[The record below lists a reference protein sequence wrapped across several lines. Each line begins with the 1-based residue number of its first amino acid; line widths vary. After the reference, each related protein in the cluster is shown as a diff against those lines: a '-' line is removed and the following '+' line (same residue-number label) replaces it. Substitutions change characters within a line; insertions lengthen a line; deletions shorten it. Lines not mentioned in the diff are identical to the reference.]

1 MLIYSLKS
9 DVLCLALNILKTTS
23 TDVIPE
29 PSENLASSLKV
40 KIQVFGFSSA
50 WAKTI
55 KWSMQG
61 DSLTLDPHAQNEGPT
76 TQVSR
81 QVYEALV
88 QRGLDMKI
96 GPALAKSWKATDP
109 NTWIFTLRED
119 VKFSDGSAMTSND
132 VVFSVLRAKQ
142 RTSDFKEYIS
152 TISGVEAIGD
162 YSVKIITS
170 KPNPILLNQLSNI
183 FIMSKAWSE
192 ENFAMSP
199 QNWDAGQETYS
210 ATNALGTGPFKI
222 TLREPNTKTV
232 FKRNKHWWG
241 EMTDKKV
248 TQIELLPIKNAATRV
263 AALLSGEIDIVTD
276 APVQDLARIGSS
288 SAHKVESTAQMRTI
302 FLGMDQAADKLRT
315 GNTGDNPFKKKEVR
329 QALYQAID
337 IEAIKKKVMR
347 GLSEPAG
354 IITFPGVNGYTT
366 DLDKRLP
373 YDVSAA
379 KKLLADAGYPNGFD
393 VELRCPNDRY
403 VNDEAICTAVVGMFG
418 KIGVNV
424 NLFAQT
430 KSKHFKELKDNQ
442 GDFYMLGWGVPTLDS
457 HYVFHYLY
465 ESGASWNKV
474 NFSNSE
480 VDAAIRVME
489 GEVDLDKRN
498 AAIAN
503 AWKIVK
509 DDISYLPLH
518 HQVISWASKSGVN
531 VPIRPNNE
539 PLFRTASFN

>member
-1 MLIYSLKS
+1 MKFKNFIKIFF
-9 DVLCLALNILKTTS
+9 AILFVFVS
-23 TDVIPE
+23 TH
-29 PSENLASSLKV
+29 SY
-40 KIQVFGFSSA
+40 
-50 WAKTI
+50 AKTI

-88 QRGLDMKI
+88 TRGLDMSI
-96 GPALAKSWKATDP
+96 EPQLATDWKTTDP
-109 NTWIFTLRED
+109 NTWVFNLRKG
-119 VKFSDGSAMTSND
+119 VKFSDGTDMTAKD
-132 VVFSVLRAKQ
+132 VVFSILRAKQ
-142 RTSDFKEYIS
+142 PTSDFKEYIS
-152 TISGVEAIGD
+152 TISD
-162 YSVKIITS
+162 VKEIDNYTVQVSTS

-183 FIMSKAWSE
+183 FIMSKKWSID
-192 ENFAMSP
+192 FGATVS
-199 QNWDAGQETYS
+199 QNWDGGEETFS
-210 ATNALGTGPFKI
+210 ATNAMGTGPFKI

-232 FKRNKHWWG
+232 FERNSNWWG
-241 EMTDKKV
+241 SMKDNSV
-248 TQIELLPIKNAATRV
+248 TEIHLLPIKNSATRV
-263 AALLSGEIDIVTD
+263 AALLSGEVDLVTD
-276 APVQDLARIGSS
+276 APVQDLARIGN
-288 SAHKVESTAQMRTI
+288 SADHEVVSTAQMRTI
-302 FLGMDQAADKLRT
+302 FLGMDQAADKLRS

-354 IITFPGVNGYTT
+354 IITFPGVNGYTK

-373 YDVSAA
+373 YDVDAA
-379 KKLLADAGYPNGFD
+379 KKLLADAGYPKGFD

-403 VNDEAICTAVVGMFG
+403 VNDEAICTAVVGMLG

-430 KSKHFKELKDNQ
+430 KSKHFKELKEDK

-518 HQVISWASKSGVN
+518 HQVISWATKNNVD

-539 PLFRTASFN
+539 PLFRFASFK

>member
-1 MLIYSLKS
+1 MKFK
-9 DVLCLALNILKTTS
+9 NF
-23 TDVIPE
+23 
-29 PSENLASSLKV
+29 V
-40 KIQVFGFSSA
+40 KIFFAIFFVFVATHSY
-50 WAKTI
+50 AKTI

-76 TQVSR
+76 TQDSR

-88 QRGLDMKI
+88 TRGLDMSI
-96 GPALAKSWKATDP
+96 EPQLATDWKTTDP
-109 NTWIFTLRED
+109 NTWVFNLRKG
-119 VKFSDGSAMTSND
+119 VKFSDGTDMTAKD
-132 VVFSVLRAKQ
+132 VVFSILRAKQ
-142 RTSDFKEYIS
+142 PTSDFKEYIS
-152 TISGVEAIGD
+152 TISD
-162 YSVKIITS
+162 VKEIDNYTVQVTTS

-183 FIMSKAWSE
+183 FIMSKKWSID
-192 ENFAMSP
+192 FGATVS
-199 QNWDAGQETYS
+199 QNWDGGEETFS
-210 ATNALGTGPFKI
+210 ATNAMGTGPFKI

-232 FKRNKHWWG
+232 FERNSNWWG
-241 EMTDKKV
+241 SMKDNSV
-248 TQIELLPIKNAATRV
+248 TEIHLLPIKNSATRV
-263 AALLSGEIDIVTD
+263 AALLSGEVDLVTD
-276 APVQDLARIGSS
+276 APVQDLARIGN
-288 SAHKVESTAQMRTI
+288 SADHEVVSTAQMRTI
-302 FLGMDQAADKLRT
+302 FLGMDQAADKLRS

-354 IITFPGVNGYTT
+354 IITFPGVNGYTQ

-373 YDVSAA
+373 YDVDAA
-379 KKLLADAGYPNGFD
+379 KKLLADAGYPKGFD

-403 VNDEAICTAVVGMFG
+403 VNDEAICTAVVGMLG

-430 KSKHFKELKDNQ
+430 KSKHFKELKEDK

-518 HQVISWASKSGVN
+518 HQVISWATKNNVD

-539 PLFRTASFN
+539 PLFRFASFK

>member
-1 MLIYSLKS
+1 MKFKNFIKIFF
-9 DVLCLALNILKTTS
+9 AILFVFVS
-23 TDVIPE
+23 TH
-29 PSENLASSLKV
+29 SY
-40 KIQVFGFSSA
+40 
-50 WAKTI
+50 AKTI

-88 QRGLDMKI
+88 TRGLDMSI
-96 GPALAKSWKATDP
+96 EPQLATDWKTTDP
-109 NTWIFTLRED
+109 NTWVFNLRKG
-119 VKFSDGSAMTSND
+119 VKFSDGTDMTAKD
-132 VVFSVLRAKQ
+132 VVFSILRAKQ
-142 RTSDFKEYIS
+142 PTSDFKEYIS
-152 TISGVEAIGD
+152 TISD
-162 YSVKIITS
+162 VKEIDNYTVQVSTS

-183 FIMSKAWSE
+183 FIMSKKWSID
-192 ENFAMSP
+192 FGATVS
-199 QNWDAGQETYS
+199 QNWDGGEETFS
-210 ATNALGTGPFKI
+210 ATNAMGTGPFKI

-232 FKRNKHWWG
+232 FERNSNWWG
-241 EMTDKKV
+241 SMKDNSVSE
-248 TQIELLPIKNAATRV
+248 IHLLPIKNSATRV
-263 AALLSGEIDIVTD
+263 AALLSGEVDLVTD
-276 APVQDLARIGSS
+276 APVQDLARIGN
-288 SAHKVESTAQMRTI
+288 SADHDVVSTAQMRTI
-302 FLGMDQAADKLRT
+302 FLGMDQAADKLRS

-354 IITFPGVNGYTT
+354 IITFPGVNGYTQ

-373 YDVSAA
+373 YDVDAA
-379 KKLLADAGYPNGFD
+379 KKLLADAGYPKGFD

-403 VNDEAICTAVVGMFG
+403 VNDEAICTAVVGMLG

-430 KSKHFKELKDNQ
+430 KSKHFKELKEDK

-518 HQVISWASKSGVN
+518 HQVISWATKKNVD

-539 PLFRTASFN
+539 PLFRFASFK

>member
-1 MLIYSLKS
+1 MKFKNFIKIFF
-9 DVLCLALNILKTTS
+9 AILFVFVS
-23 TDVIPE
+23 TH
-29 PSENLASSLKV
+29 S
-40 KIQVFGFSSA
+40 F
-50 WAKTI
+50 AKTI

-88 QRGLDMKI
+88 TRGLDMSI
-96 GPALAKSWKATDP
+96 EPQLATDWKTTDP
-109 NTWIFTLRED
+109 NTWVFNLRKD
-119 VKFSDGSAMTSND
+119 VKFSDGTDMTAKD
-132 VVFSVLRAKQ
+132 VVFSILRAKQ
-142 RTSDFKEYIS
+142 PTSDFKEYIS
-152 TISGVEAIGD
+152 TISD
-162 YSVKIITS
+162 VKEIDNYTVQVSTS

-183 FIMSKAWSE
+183 FIMSKKWSID
-192 ENFAMSP
+192 FGATVS
-199 QNWDAGQETYS
+199 QNWDGGEETFS
-210 ATNALGTGPFKI
+210 ATNAMGTGPFKI

-232 FKRNKHWWG
+232 FERNSNWWG
-241 EMTDKKV
+241 SMKDNSVSE
-248 TQIELLPIKNAATRV
+248 IHLLPIKNSATRV
-263 AALLSGEIDIVTD
+263 AALLSGEVDLVTD
-276 APVQDLARIGSS
+276 APVQDLARIGN
-288 SAHKVESTAQMRTI
+288 SADHEVVSTAQMRTI
-302 FLGMDQAADKLRT
+302 FLGMDQAADKLRS

-354 IITFPGVNGYTT
+354 IITFPGVNGYTQ

-373 YDVSAA
+373 YDVDAA
-379 KKLLADAGYPNGFD
+379 KKLLADAGYPKGFD

-403 VNDEAICTAVVGMFG
+403 VNDEAICTAVVGMLG

-430 KSKHFKELKDNQ
+430 KSKHFKELKEDK

-518 HQVISWASKSGVN
+518 HQVISWATKNNVD

-539 PLFRTASFN
+539 PLFRFASFK

>member
-1 MLIYSLKS
+1 MKFKNFIKIFF
-9 DVLCLALNILKTTS
+9 AILFVFVS
-23 TDVIPE
+23 TH
-29 PSENLASSLKV
+29 SY
-40 KIQVFGFSSA
+40 
-50 WAKTI
+50 AKTI

-88 QRGLDMKI
+88 TRGLDMSI
-96 GPALAKSWKATDP
+96 EPQLATDWKTTDP
-109 NTWIFTLRED
+109 NTWVFNLRKG
-119 VKFSDGSAMTSND
+119 VKFSDGTDMTAKD
-132 VVFSVLRAKQ
+132 VVFSILRAKQ
-142 RTSDFKEYIS
+142 PTSDFKEYIS
-152 TISGVEAIGD
+152 TISD
-162 YSVKIITS
+162 VKEIDNYTVQVTTS

-183 FIMSKAWSE
+183 FIMSKKWSID
-192 ENFAMSP
+192 FGATVS
-199 QNWDAGQETYS
+199 QNWDGGEETFS
-210 ATNALGTGPFKI
+210 ATNAMGTGPFKI

-232 FKRNKHWWG
+232 FERNSNWWG
-241 EMTDKKV
+241 SMKDNSVSE
-248 TQIELLPIKNAATRV
+248 IHLLPIKNSATRV
-263 AALLSGEIDIVTD
+263 AALLSGEVDLVTD
-276 APVQDLARIGSS
+276 APVHDLARIGN
-288 SAHKVESTAQMRTI
+288 SADHEVVSTAQMRTI
-302 FLGMDQAADKLRT
+302 FLGMDQAADKLRS

-354 IITFPGVNGYTT
+354 IITFPGVNGYTK

-373 YDVSAA
+373 YDVDAA
-379 KKLLADAGYPNGFD
+379 KKLLADAGYPKGFD

-403 VNDEAICTAVVGMFG
+403 VNDEAICTAVVGMLG

-430 KSKHFKELKDNQ
+430 KSKHFKELKEDK

-498 AAIAN
+498 SAIAN

-518 HQVISWASKSGVN
+518 HQVISWATKKNVD

-539 PLFRTASFN
+539 PLFRFASFK

>member
-1 MLIYSLKS
+1 MKFKNFIKIFF
-9 DVLCLALNILKTTS
+9 AILFVFVS
-23 TDVIPE
+23 TH
-29 PSENLASSLKV
+29 SY
-40 KIQVFGFSSA
+40 
-50 WAKTI
+50 AKTI

-88 QRGLDMKI
+88 TRGLDMSI
-96 GPALAKSWKATDP
+96 EPQLATDWKTTDP
-109 NTWIFTLRED
+109 NTWVFNLRKG
-119 VKFSDGSAMTSND
+119 VKFSDGTDMTAKD
-132 VVFSVLRAKQ
+132 VVFSILRAKQ
-142 RTSDFKEYIS
+142 PTSDFKEYIS
-152 TISGVEAIGD
+152 TISD
-162 YSVKIITS
+162 VKEIDKYTVQVSTS

-183 FIMSKAWSE
+183 FIMSKKWSID
-192 ENFAMSP
+192 FGATVS
-199 QNWDAGQETYS
+199 QNWDGGEETFS
-210 ATNALGTGPFKI
+210 ATNAMGTGPFKI

-232 FKRNKHWWG
+232 FERNSNWWG
-241 EMTDKKV
+241 SMKDNSVSE
-248 TQIELLPIKNAATRV
+248 IHLLPIKNSATRV
-263 AALLSGEIDIVTD
+263 AALLSGEVDLVTD
-276 APVQDLARIGSS
+276 APVQDLARIGN
-288 SAHKVESTAQMRTI
+288 SADHEVVSTAQMRTI
-302 FLGMDQAADKLRT
+302 FLGMDQAADKLRS

-354 IITFPGVNGYTT
+354 IITFPGVNGYTQ

-373 YDVSAA
+373 YDVDAA
-379 KKLLADAGYPNGFD
+379 KKLLADAGYPKGFD

-403 VNDEAICTAVVGMFG
+403 VNDEAICTAVVGMLG

-430 KSKHFKELKDNQ
+430 KSKHFKELKEDK

-518 HQVISWASKSGVN
+518 HQVISWATKNNVD

-539 PLFRTASFN
+539 PLFRFASFK

>member
-1 MLIYSLKS
+1 MKFKNFIKIFF
-9 DVLCLALNILKTTS
+9 AILFVFVS
-23 TDVIPE
+23 TH
-29 PSENLASSLKV
+29 SY
-40 KIQVFGFSSA
+40 
-50 WAKTI
+50 AKTI

-88 QRGLDMKI
+88 TRGLDMSI
-96 GPALAKSWKATDP
+96 EPQLATDWKTTDP
-109 NTWIFTLRED
+109 NTWVFNLRKG
-119 VKFSDGSAMTSND
+119 VKFSDGTDMTAKD
-132 VVFSVLRAKQ
+132 VVFSILRAKQ
-142 RTSDFKEYIS
+142 PTSDFKEYIS
-152 TISGVEAIGD
+152 TISD
-162 YSVKIITS
+162 VKEIDNYTVQVTTS

-183 FIMSKAWSE
+183 FIMSKKWSID
-192 ENFAMSP
+192 FGATVS
-199 QNWDAGQETYS
+199 QNWDGGEETFS
-210 ATNALGTGPFKI
+210 ATNAMGTGPFKI

-232 FKRNKHWWG
+232 FERNSNWWG
-241 EMTDKKV
+241 SMKDNSVSE
-248 TQIELLPIKNAATRV
+248 IHLLPIKNSATRV
-263 AALLSGEIDIVTD
+263 AALLSGEVDLVTD
-276 APVQDLARIGSS
+276 APVQDLARIGN
-288 SAHKVESTAQMRTI
+288 SADHDVVSTAQMRTI
-302 FLGMDQAADKLRT
+302 FLGMDQAADKLRS

-354 IITFPGVNGYTT
+354 IITFPGVNGYTKE
-366 DLDKRLP
+366 LDKRLP
-373 YDVSAA
+373 YDVDAA
-379 KKLLADAGYPNGFD
+379 KKLLADAGYPKGFD

-403 VNDEAICTAVVGMFG
+403 VNDEAICTAVVGMLG

-430 KSKHFKELKDNQ
+430 KSKHFKELKEDK

-518 HQVISWASKSGVN
+518 HQVISWATKNNVD

-539 PLFRTASFN
+539 PLFRFASFK

>member
-1 MLIYSLKS
+1 MKFKNFIKIFF
-9 DVLCLALNILKTTS
+9 AILFVFVS
-23 TDVIPE
+23 TH
-29 PSENLASSLKV
+29 SY
-40 KIQVFGFSSA
+40 
-50 WAKTI
+50 AKTI

-88 QRGLDMKI
+88 TRGLDMSI
-96 GPALAKSWKATDP
+96 EPQLATDWKTTDP
-109 NTWIFTLRED
+109 NTWVFNLRKD
-119 VKFSDGSAMTSND
+119 VKFSDGTDMTAKD
-132 VVFSVLRAKQ
+132 VVFSILRAKQ
-142 RTSDFKEYIS
+142 PTSDFKEYIS
-152 TISGVEAIGD
+152 TISD
-162 YSVKIITS
+162 VKEIDNYTVQVSTS

-183 FIMSKAWSE
+183 FIMSKKWSID
-192 ENFAMSP
+192 FGATVS
-199 QNWDAGQETYS
+199 QNWDGGEETFS
-210 ATNALGTGPFKI
+210 ATNAMGTGPFKI

-232 FKRNKHWWG
+232 FERNSNWWG
-241 EMTDKKV
+241 SMKDNSVSE
-248 TQIELLPIKNAATRV
+248 IHLLPIKNSATRV
-263 AALLSGEIDIVTD
+263 AALLSGEVDLVTD
-276 APVQDLARIGSS
+276 APVQDLARIGN
-288 SAHKVESTAQMRTI
+288 SADHEVVSTAQMRTI
-302 FLGMDQAADKLRT
+302 FLGMDQAADKLRS

-354 IITFPGVNGYTT
+354 IITFPGVNGYTQ

-373 YDVSAA
+373 YDVDAA
-379 KKLLADAGYPNGFD
+379 KKLLADAGYPKGFD

-403 VNDEAICTAVVGMFG
+403 VNDEAICTAVVGMLG

-430 KSKHFKELKDNQ
+430 KSKHFKELKEDK

-480 VDAAIRVME
+480 VDAAIRIME

-518 HQVISWASKSGVN
+518 HQVISWATKNNVD

-539 PLFRTASFN
+539 PLFRFASFK

>member
-1 MLIYSLKS
+1 MKFKNFIKILLAFLIIF
-9 DVLCLALNILKTTS
+9 A
-23 TDVIPE
+23 
-29 PSENLASSLKV
+29 PSNG
-40 KIQVFGFSSA
+40 I
-50 WAKTI
+50 AKTI

-81 QVYEALV
+81 QIYEALV
-88 QRGLDMKI
+88 TRGLDMSI
-96 GPALAKSWKATDP
+96 GPQLATKWKAVDP
-109 NTWIFTLRED
+109 NTWYFFLRDD
-119 VKFSDGSAMTSND
+119 VKFSNGQKMTSED
-132 VVFSVLRAKQ
+132 VVFSILRAKQ
-142 RTSDFKEYIS
+142 PTSDFKEYIS
-152 TISGVEAIGD
+152 TISGVKAID
-162 YSVKIITS
+162 NYTVQIKTS

-183 FIMSKAWSE
+183 FIMSKKWSTD
-192 ENFAMSP
+192 NFVIAP

-232 FKRNKHWWG
+232 FKKNSKWWG
-241 EMTDKKV
+241 NVEHNITEI
-248 TQIELLPIKNAATRV
+248 QLLPIKNAATRV

-276 APVQDLARIGSS
+276 APVQDLNRISS
-288 SAHKVESTAQMRTI
+288 SGGHKVESTPQMRTI
-302 FLGMDQAADKLRT
+302 FLGMDQAADQLRT

-354 IITFPGVNGYTT
+354 IITFPGVTGYTKA
-366 DLDKRLP
+366 LDKRLP
-373 YDVSAA
+373 YDVGAA
-379 KKLLADAGYPNGFD
+379 KKLLADAGYPDGFE

-403 VNDEAICTAVVGMFG
+403 VNDEAICTAVVGMLG
-418 KIGVNV
+418 KIGVKV

-465 ESGASWNKV
+465 ETDASWNKV
-474 NFSNSE
+474 NFSDAE

-498 AAIAN
+498 AAIAK
-503 AWKIVK
+503 AWKIVR
-509 DDISYLPLH
+509 DNIAYLPLH
-518 HQVISWASKSGVN
+518 HQVISWASKSNVD

-539 PLFRTASFN
+539 PLFRFSKVN

>member
-1 MLIYSLKS
+1 MKFIKILLAFLIFCAPNTG
-9 DVLCLALNILKTTS
+9 V
-23 TDVIPE
+23 
-29 PSENLASSLKV
+29 
-40 KIQVFGFSSA
+40 
-50 WAKTI
+50 AKTI

-81 QVYEALV
+81 QIYEALV
-88 QRGLDMKI
+88 TRGLDMSI
-96 GPALAKSWKATDP
+96 GPQLATKWKAVDP
-109 NTWIFTLRED
+109 NTWYFFLRED
-119 VKFSDGSAMTSND
+119 VKFSNGQPMTSED
-132 VVFSVLRAKQ
+132 VVFSILRAKQ

-152 TISGVEAIGD
+152 TISGVKAID
-162 YSVKIITS
+162 KYTVQIKTS

-183 FIMSKAWSE
+183 FIMSKQWSA
-192 ENFAMSP
+192 ENFALSP
-199 QNWDAGQETYS
+199 QNWDAGQETFS
-210 ATNALGTGPFKI
+210 ATNAMGTGPFKI

-232 FKRNKHWWG
+232 FKKNGKWWG
-241 EMTDKKV
+241 DVEHNISEI
-248 TQIELLPIKNAATRV
+248 QLLPIKNAATRV
-263 AALLSGEIDIVTD
+263 AALLSGEIDLVTD
-276 APVQDLARIGSS
+276 APVQDLGRIKA
-288 SAHKVESTAQMRTI
+288 SAGHKVESTPQMRTI
-302 FLGMDQAADKLRT
+302 FLGMDQAADKLRS

-354 IITFPGVNGYTT
+354 IITFPGVTGYTKA
-366 DLDKRLP
+366 LDKRLP
-373 YDVSAA
+373 YDVDAA

-403 VNDEAICTAVVGMFG
+403 VNDEAICTAVVGMLG

-424 NLFAQT
+424 NLFSQT

-465 ESGASWNKV
+465 ETDASWNKV
-474 NFSNSE
+474 NFSNAD

-498 AAIAN
+498 AAIAK
-503 AWKIVK
+503 AWKIVR
-509 DDISYLPLH
+509 DDIAYLPLH
-518 HQVISWASKSGVN
+518 HQVISWASKSNVD

-539 PLFRTASFN
+539 PLFRFSKVN

>member
-1 MLIYSLKS
+1 MKFKNFIKIFF
-9 DVLCLALNILKTTS
+9 AILFVFVS
-23 TDVIPE
+23 TH
-29 PSENLASSLKV
+29 SY
-40 KIQVFGFSSA
+40 
-50 WAKTI
+50 AKTI

-88 QRGLDMKI
+88 TRGLDMSI
-96 GPALAKSWKATDP
+96 EPQLATDWKTTDP
-109 NTWIFTLRED
+109 NTWIFNLRKG
-119 VKFSDGSAMTSND
+119 VKFSDGTDMTAKD
-132 VVFSVLRAKQ
+132 VVFSILRAKQ
-142 RTSDFKEYIS
+142 PTSDFKEYIS
-152 TISGVEAIGD
+152 TISD
-162 YSVKIITS
+162 VKEIDNYTVQVTTS

-183 FIMSKAWSE
+183 FIMSKKWSID
-192 ENFAMSP
+192 FGATVS
-199 QNWDAGQETYS
+199 QNWDGGEETFS
-210 ATNALGTGPFKI
+210 ATNAMGTGPFKI

-232 FKRNKHWWG
+232 FKRNSNWWG
-241 EMTDKKV
+241 SMKDNSVSE
-248 TQIELLPIKNAATRV
+248 IHLLPIKNSATRV
-263 AALLSGEIDIVTD
+263 AALLSGEVDLVTD
-276 APVQDLARIGSS
+276 APVQDLARIGN
-288 SAHKVESTAQMRTI
+288 SADHDVVSTAQMRTI
-302 FLGMDQAADKLRT
+302 FLGMDQAADKLRS

-354 IITFPGVNGYTT
+354 IITFPGVNGYTQ

-373 YDVSAA
+373 YDVDAA
-379 KKLLADAGYPNGFD
+379 KKLLADAGYPKGFD

-403 VNDEAICTAVVGMFG
+403 VNDEAICTAVVGMLG

-430 KSKHFKELKDNQ
+430 KSKHFKELKEDK

-518 HQVISWASKSGVN
+518 HQVISWATKKNVD

-539 PLFRTASFN
+539 PLFRFASFK

>member
-1 MLIYSLKS
+1 MNFRFLSKILLAILLIF
-9 DVLCLALNILKTTS
+9 
-23 TDVIPE
+23 
-29 PSENLASSLKV
+29 ASNTA
-40 KIQVFGFSSA
+40 F
-50 WAKTI
+50 AKTI

-88 QRGLDMKI
+88 TRGLDMSI
-96 GPALAKSWKATDP
+96 GPQLATKWKAVDP
-109 NTWIFTLRED
+109 NTWYFFLRED
-119 VKFSDGSAMTSND
+119 VKFSNGQPMTSED
-132 VVFSVLRAKQ
+132 VVFSILRAKQ
-142 RTSDFKEYIS
+142 PTSDFKEYIS
-152 TISGVEAIGD
+152 TIS
-162 YSVKIITS
+162 SVKAIDDYTVQIKTS

-183 FIMSKAWSE
+183 FVMSKQWSN
-192 ENFAMSP
+192 ENFATAP
-199 QNWDAGQETYS
+199 QNWDAGQETFS
-210 ATNALGTGPFKI
+210 AVNAMGTGPFKI

-232 FKRNKHWWG
+232 FKKNKKWWG
-241 EMTDKKV
+241 DVEHNITEI
-248 TQIELLPIKNAATRV
+248 QLLPIKNAATRV

-276 APVQDLARIGSS
+276 APVQDLNRISS
-288 SAHKVESTAQMRTI
+288 SAGHKVESTPQMRTI
-302 FLGMDQAADKLRT
+302 FLGMDQAADQLRS

-354 IITFPGVNGYTT
+354 IITFPGVTGYTKA
-366 DLDKRLP
+366 LDKRLP
-373 YDVSAA
+373 YDVDAA
-379 KKLLADAGYPNGFD
+379 KQLLADAGYPDGFE

-403 VNDEAICTAVVGMFG
+403 VNDEAICTAVVGMLG
-418 KIGVNV
+418 KIGVKV

-430 KSKHFKELKDNQ
+430 KSKHFKELKDDQ

-465 ESGASWNKV
+465 ETGASWNKV
-474 NFSNSE
+474 NFSNAD
-480 VDAAIRVME
+480 VDSAIRVME

-498 AAIAN
+498 AAIAK
-503 AWKIVK
+503 AWEIVK

-518 HQVISWASKSGVN
+518 HQVISWASKSNVD

-539 PLFRTASFN
+539 PLFRFSKVN

>member
-1 MLIYSLKS
+1 MKIKNLTRIILSL
-9 DVLCLALNILKTTS
+9 
-23 TDVIPE
+23 VI
-29 PSENLASSLKV
+29 
-40 KIQVFGFSSA
+40 VFGFSSA
-50 WAKTI
+50 WAANTI
-55 KWSMQG
+55 KWSMKG

-76 TQVSR
+76 TMVSR

-88 QRGLDMKI
+88 TRGLDMSI
-96 GPALAKSWKATDP
+96 GPQLATDWKAT
-109 NTWIFTLRED
+109 NSTTWVFNLRND
-119 VKFSDGSAMTSND
+119 VKFHDGSAMTSED
-132 VVFSVLRAKQ
+132 VVFSILRAKQ
-142 RTSDFKEYIS
+142 PTSDFKEYIS
-152 TISGVEAIGD
+152 SITTVTAIDD
-162 YSVKIITS
+162 YSIQIETAE
-170 KPNPILLNQLSNI
+170 PNPILLNQLSNI
-183 FIMSKAWSE
+183 FVVSKKWATD
-192 ENFAMSP
+192 NFSIVP
-199 QNWDAGQETYS
+199 QNWNASQETYAS
-210 ATNALGTGPFKI
+210 TNTMGTGPFKI

-232 FKRNKHWWG
+232 FKKNKKWWG
-241 EMTDKKV
+241 KV
-248 TQIELLPIKNAATRV
+248 EHNINTIELLPIANAATRV

-276 APVQDLARIGSS
+276 APVQDLGRIGSS
-288 SAHKVESTAQMRTI
+288 ADHKVESTPQMRTI
-302 FLGMDQAADKLRT
+302 FLGMDQGAEQLRS

-354 IITFPGVNGYTT
+354 IITFPGVTGYTK
-366 DLDKRLP
+366 DLDKRLS
-373 YDVSAA
+373 YDPEAS

-424 NLFAQT
+424 SLNSQT
-430 KSKHFKELKDNQ
+430 KSKHFKELKNKK

-465 ESGASWNKV
+465 DTGASWNRV
-474 NFSNSE
+474 NFSSSR
-480 VDAAIRVME
+480 VDELIKVME
-489 GEVDLDKRN
+489 GEVDLNKRN
-498 AAIAN
+498 AAIAE

-518 HQVISWASKSGVN
+518 HQVISWASAKNVN

-539 PLFRTASFN
+539 PLFRFSSKN

>member
-1 MLIYSLKS
+1 MKIKNLIK
-9 DVLCLALNILKTTS
+9 VLLSVVL
-23 TDVIPE
+23 
-29 PSENLASSLKV
+29 
-40 KIQVFGFSSA
+40 VFGFSSA
-50 WAKTI
+50 MAKTI

-81 QVYEALV
+81 QIYEALV
-88 QRGLDMKI
+88 ERAVDMKI
-96 GPALAKSWKATDP
+96 GPALATSWKATDP

-119 VKFSDGSAMTSND
+119 VKFSDGSKMTSAD

-152 TISGVEAIGD
+152 TISGVEAVGD
-162 YSVKIITS
+162 YSVKITTS

-192 ENFAMSP
+192 KNFAMSP
-199 QNWDAGQETYS
+199 QNWDAGQETFS

-241 EMTDKKV
+241 EMKDKKV
-248 TQIELLPIKNAATRV
+248 TQIQLLPIKNAATRV
-263 AALLSGEIDIVTD
+263 AALLSGEIDLVTD

-288 SAHKVESTAQMRTI
+288 SSHKVESTAQMRTI
-302 FLGMDQAADKLRT
+302 FLGMDQAADQLRT

-337 IEAIKKKVMR
+337 IDAIKKKVMR

-354 IITFPGVNGYTT
+354 IITFPGVNGYTK

-373 YDVSAA
+373 YDVNAA
-379 KKLLADAGYPNGFD
+379 KQLLADAGYPNGFD

-518 HQVISWASKSGVN
+518 HQVISWAAKNNVN

-539 PLFRTASFN
+539 PLFKAASFN